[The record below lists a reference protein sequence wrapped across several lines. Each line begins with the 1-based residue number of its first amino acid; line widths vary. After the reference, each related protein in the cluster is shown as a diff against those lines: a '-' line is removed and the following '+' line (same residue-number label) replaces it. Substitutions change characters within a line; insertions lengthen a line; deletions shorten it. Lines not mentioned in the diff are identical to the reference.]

1 MIFQFSNLLN
11 YTVMALGNHDF
22 DDGTSGLQPFV
33 DQVKLKLIDQWT
45 NSILNLKM
53 VALLISSPFLPGNFK
68 VIEHFQVNFP
78 ILAANVQSSQLDGVE
93 ASTVVNVKGRK
104 VRGGLKRT
112 SSAPLRERFI
122 EKKKKKKL
130 TNVSF
135 R

>member
-53 VALLISSPFLPGNFK
+53 VALLISSPLSTRWLQGN
-68 VIEHFQVNFP
+68 
-78 ILAANVQSSQLDGVE
+78 
-93 ASTVVNVKGRK
+93 
-104 VRGGLKRT
+104 
-112 SSAPLRERFI
+112 
-122 EKKKKKKL
+122 
-130 TNVSF
+130 
-135 R
+135 